1 MQRVSRK
8 SRPNPPNTQF
18 RFYYERGDL
27 PVQIFHS
34 GRNKVQWK
42 IDIDKLDFH
51 HFLPIFFSGLRE
63 TEHPYSVLA
72 YVGTQEMLKHGGG
85 DKILPVIPQL
95 IIPLTH
101 CLNTRDQNILIKVL
115 HVLQLLVKSDTN
127 TADATRKG
135 LVGRALVPYYRQL
148 LPVLNIFCE
157 ATKRQVTDKI
167 EYSQRRGTNVQD
179 TITETLGMLEVYG
192 GMDAFINIKYLV
204 PTYQSVMAV
213 S

>member
-1 MQRVSRK
+1 M
-8 SRPNPPNTQF
+8 
-18 RFYYERGDL
+18 
-27 PVQIFHS
+27 
-34 GRNKVQWK
+34 QWK

-115 HVLQLLVKSDTN
+115 HVLQLLVKSDTA
-127 TADATRKG
+127 TTDATRKG

-179 TITETLGMLEVYG
+179 TITETLGMLEEYG
-192 GMDAFINIKYLV
+192 GMDAFINIKYLI
-204 PTYQSVMAV
+204 PTYQSIMAV

>member
-1 MQRVSRK
+1 MLLFHSLIEVVLQVGKRTHREFSFA
-8 SRPNPPNTQF
+8 PNPRPHIHT
-18 RFYYERGDL
+18 D
-27 PVQIFHS
+27 
-34 GRNKVQWK
+34 
-42 IDIDKLDFH
+42 
-51 HFLPIFFSGLRE
+51 
-63 TEHPYSVLA
+63 
-72 YVGTQEMLKHGGG
+72 
-85 DKILPVIPQL
+85 
-95 IIPLTH
+95 
-101 CLNTRDQNILIKVL
+101 CLNTRDKAILIKVL
-115 HVLQLLVKSDTN
+115 HVLQLLVKSDTD
-127 TADATRKG
+127 TADASRKG

-157 ATKRQVTDKI
+157 ATKTQVTDKI

>member
-1 MQRVSRK
+1 MRIQEIKLCCYSILSSRLYCK
-8 SRPNPPNTQF
+8 LAKEHTGSFPSPQTLRPHIHT
-18 RFYYERGDL
+18 D
-27 PVQIFHS
+27 
-34 GRNKVQWK
+34 
-42 IDIDKLDFH
+42 
-51 HFLPIFFSGLRE
+51 
-63 TEHPYSVLA
+63 
-72 YVGTQEMLKHGGG
+72 
-85 DKILPVIPQL
+85 
-95 IIPLTH
+95 

-115 HVLQLLVKSDTN
+115 HILQLLVKSDTN

-179 TITETLGMLEVYG
+179 TITETLGMLEEYG
-192 GMDAFINIKYLV
+192 GMDAFINIKYLI